1 MHGAMTSRPWSRV
14 FRSYKLALWCAL
26 CLVAAT
32 LCRLDVAEATT
43 TYTYDALGR
52 VTQVVESDGT
62 TTQYTYDANGNVLSI
77 NRVQGSDPF
86 SVTSV
91 SAGSAAVGATV
102 TITGTGFSTLSSQ
115 DTISFNGV
123 PATILYS
130 SGTRIVAAI
139 PNGATSGPLAVTSPN
154 GTAVAS
160 SQFAIVPV
168 SISNL
173 TPLMGVAGSALTV
186 FGGGFDPNVSN
197 DSVTI
202 NGFAASV
209 SSAGTTQLQVS
220 VPSGATPGHIA
231 LTTTLGTAVSS
242 GYFFIPAAGFTLSQV
257 VAVDPLPPGGTG
269 PTFTTSRPS
278 QVAVGLFD
286 GTVGQQPT
294 LTFANV
300 TMGAQYQIF
309 APDGSQLTTG
319 PVTNN
324 TALNLPPLS
333 QAGTY
338 ALYLESGASPGSATV
353 TLLNPLIGTVPTNGT
368 PTPEALLPG
377 QNALLTFAGVA
388 GQSYSLELTQFST
401 NPSGA
406 ALAISILNPD
416 GTLNSSCGQ
425 YSASANPTGNCD
437 FTLGASGT
445 FTIQIQP
452 SGALASS
459 SFSVLLN
466 QDFSATLSAGTPG
479 PTVNVN
485 LVPGQHAQL
494 QFTATSGQTLAL
506 YLGSI
511 AITPSNAT
519 VSVTVTNSSGGIVAT
534 GTSASSAGITLNLPN
549 LAADTYS
556 ALIIPN
562 NASGGSA
569 SMQVALANGVTGTVS
584 PNGSAAFVQTWVPG
598 QAAYLSFSGTAGQS
612 YGVGLTQLSLTP
624 NSVGSV
630 SANISEPNGTAL
642 SAVTCYSTSSPG
654 CADSLSGVP
663 LTGTYGIAIY
673 PGGQATMGVA
683 VTLSQDVTGT
693 LAVGTPDTITLSAAG
708 QNALLTFTVAAGQ
721 SASLSAGSV
730 TTSPGGTAV
739 IFYVYNSAGQLVTQT
754 SLAASGSILGSV
766 AAGTYTILVAPNSA
780 ATANVQLT
788 LAPGSSGSLPAN
800 GTTLDF
806 ATGTAGQTATLT
818 FSATAGQ
825 DLNLALTGLALSPG
839 SPNYVIVYMYEPNG
853 TNFWNADCYVGAGC
867 DFPYYLLPQ
876 TGTYTVQ
883 VKPVSSSQ
891 TMSFAATLT
900 TDITGGA
907 LTLNTPTTV
916 NLNQLGQNEVLTFAA
931 TAGQTVALE
940 VSGITITP
948 ASTPYYVYV
957 YNPSGALITTTS
969 TATTATLN
977 LPNLVAGTYSV
988 LLFPSTPAT
997 ATMQVAVYSGA
1008 AALMPNNG
1016 TATNFSTSAPGQIA
1030 YLSFSATAGQDLN
1043 LALTGL
1049 ALSPG
1054 SPNYVT
1060 VYMYEPNGTN
1070 FWNVN
1075 CYVGAGCDFPYYN
1088 LPQTGTYSIQ
1098 VRPVSA
1104 SQTMSFATTMTTD
1117 ITGSL
1122 TLNTPASVTLNQL
1135 GQNEVLTFAATA
1147 GQTVALEVSGISS
1160 TPANTPY
1167 YVYVYNPSGTLVSST
1182 STASTTTLN
1191 LTNLVA
1197 GTYSVL
1203 LFPSTPATATMQ
1215 VAVYSGATGLLPVN
1229 GTPTN
1234 YSTSAPGQDAY
1245 VTFSATA
1252 GQAMSLALT
1261 NMSLTPSV
1269 GGSMTIGIYYPNGSF
1284 FENWSCVPS
1293 ATGCEGV
1300 FYNLAQTGTYTLV
1313 VPPINASQTM
1323 SFTAT
1328 AQQPATGSLV
1338 ANTPQSIS
1346 LNTVGQLGV
1355 YTFTATAGQ
1364 SLQLDI
1370 GSVATTPANATIEF
1384 NLYHSNGSYVTY
1396 TTTVTGTTWNLNN
1409 LSADTY
1415 QILIFPLIPATTTF
1429 QATIN

>member
-1 MHGAMTSRPWSRV
+1 
-14 FRSYKLALWCAL
+14 LA
-26 CLVAAT
+26 T
-32 LCRLDVAEATT
+32 
-43 TYTYDALGR
+43 
-52 VTQVVESDGT
+52 
-62 TTQYTYDANGNVLSI
+62 
-77 NRVQGSDPF
+77 GS
-86 SVTSV
+86 
-91 SAGSAAVGATV
+91 
-102 TITGTGFSTLSSQ
+102 L
-115 DTISFNGV
+115 
-123 PATILYS
+123 
-130 SGTRIVAAI
+130 
-139 PNGATSGPLAVTSPN
+139 
-154 GTAVAS
+154 
-160 SQFAIVPV
+160 
-168 SISNL
+168 
-173 TPLMGVAGSALTV
+173 
-186 FGGGFDPNVSN
+186 
-197 DSVTI
+197 
-202 NGFAASV
+202 
-209 SSAGTTQLQVS
+209 
-220 VPSGATPGHIA
+220 
-231 LTTTLGTAVSS
+231 
-242 GYFFIPAAGFTLSQV
+242 
-257 VAVDPLPPGGTG
+257 
-269 PTFTTSRPS
+269 
-278 QVAVGLFD
+278 
-286 GTVGQQPT
+286 
-294 LTFANV
+294 
-300 TMGAQYQIF
+300 
-309 APDGSQLTTG
+309 
-319 PVTNN
+319 TNN
-324 TALNLPPLS
+324 TAINLPALPNS
-333 QAGTY
+333 GTY
-338 ALYLESGASPGSATV
+338 ALYLEPGTGIGSATV
-353 TLLNPLIGTVPTNGT
+353 TLLSPLSGALRSDGT
-368 PTPEALLPG
+368 PTPEALQPG
-377 QNALLTFAGVA
+377 QYATLTFAGVA

-401 NPSGA
+401 NPTGA

-416 GTLNSSCGQ
+416 GTLNTSCGQ
-425 YSASANPTGNCD
+425 YSSSASPTGNCD
-437 FTLGASGT
+437 FTLAASGT
-445 FTIQIQP
+445 FTVQIQP

-459 SFSVLLN
+459 SFTVLLN
-466 QDFSATLSAGTPG
+466 QDFSATLNAGTPG

-584 PNGSAAFVQTWVPG
+584 PNGSAASVQTWVPG

-673 PGGQATMGVA
+673 PGGQATMGLA

-693 LAVGTPDTITLSAAG
+693 LAVGTPDTISLSAAG

-739 IFYVYNSAGQLVTQT
+739 IFYIYNSAGQLITQT

-788 LAPGSSGSLPAN
+788 LAPGSNGSLPAN

-806 ATGTAGQTATLT
+806 ATATAGQTATLT

-900 TDITGGA
+900 TDLAGGS
-907 LTLNTPTTV
+907 LTLNTPTNVT
-916 NLNQLGQNEVLTFAA
+916 LNQVGQNELLTFTA

-940 VSGITITP
+940 VSGITSTP

-957 YNPSGALITTTS
+957 YNPSGTLVSTTS

-1016 TATNFSTSAPGQIA
+1016 TATNFSTSAPGQTA

-1070 FWNVN
+1070 FWNAN
-1075 CYVGAGCDFPYYN
+1075 CYVGAGCDFPYYP
-1088 LPQTGTYSIQ
+1088 LPQTGTYSVQ
-1098 VRPVSA
+1098 VKPVSA
-1104 SQTMSFATTMTTD
+1104 SQTMSFAATMTTD
-1117 ITGSL
+1117 IAGGAL
-1122 TLNTPASVTLNQL
+1122 TLNTPTNVTLNQV

-1191 LTNLVA
+1191 PTNLVA

-1215 VAVYSGATGLLPVN
+1215 VAVYNGATGLLAGN

-1269 GGSMTIGIYYPNGSF
+1269 GGSINIGIYYPNGSF
-1284 FENWSCVPS
+1284 FEYWSCVPS

-1300 FYNLAQTGTYTLV
+1300 FYNLAQSGTYTLI

-1338 ANTPQSIS
+1338 ANTPQTIS
-1346 LNTVGQLGV
+1346 LNTVGQLGL

-1384 NLYHSNGSYVTY
+1384 NLYHSTGSYVTY
-1396 TTTVTGTTWNLNN
+1396 TTTTTGTTWNITN

-1415 QILIFPLIPATTTF
+1415 QILIFPLTPVTSSF